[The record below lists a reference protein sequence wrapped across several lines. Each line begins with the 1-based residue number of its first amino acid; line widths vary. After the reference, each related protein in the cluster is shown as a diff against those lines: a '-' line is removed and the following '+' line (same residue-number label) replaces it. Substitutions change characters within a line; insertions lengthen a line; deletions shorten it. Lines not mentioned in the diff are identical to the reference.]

1 MYNTLYLLLLKGKSV
16 FCVRRVRERALL
28 HHGLRRG
35 LLLIYCLE
43 RKKLICSAAE
53 IKYFTVSLWAMFM
66 KMHRLKVG
74 SFTYQYERKHG
85 INKDKSIS

>member
-1 MYNTLYLLLLKGKSV
+1 
-16 FCVRRVRERALL
+16 
-28 HHGLRRG
+28 
-35 LLLIYCLE
+35 
-43 RKKLICSAAE
+43 
-53 IKYFTVSLWAMFM
+53 MFM